1 MGCFRVRFVLLFLLP
16 LLLSGFPH
24 LDLWVSE
31 LFYVPGLGFPA
42 KGTGCERLI
51 YHSVGYVLAFA
62 LLGVALGFRRRSTA
76 ASIRGRQLHYLLWV
90 LALGPGLL
98 VNGILK
104 EHWGRSRPAQVVQFG
119 GHQRFTPAWVPSD
132 QGGKS
137 FSSGHAAAGFYL
149 VVLACTAAKRRFWVW
164 LALGY
169 SLLMGLMRIAAG
181 GHFLSDVLVSWVIVL
196 GIALI
201 LRKWFFPDLSWKCGD
216 PSC

>member
-1 MGCFRVRFVLLFLLP
+1 MGWFRTRPALLFLLP
-16 LLLSGFPH
+16 LLLSCFPR

-51 YHSVGYVLAFA
+51 YHSIGYVLGFA
-62 LLGVALGFRRRSTA
+62 LLALVFRWRQGTA
-76 ASIRGRQLHYLLWV
+76 TGIRGKQLSYLLWV
-90 LALGPGLL
+90 LALGPGLA
-98 VNGILK
+98 VNGVLK
-104 EHWGRSRPAQVVQFG
+104 EYWGRSRPVQVVQFG
-119 GHQRFTPAWVPSD
+119 GHQTFTPAWVISD

-149 VVLACTAAKRRFWVW
+149 VVLACTAAKRRFWVI
-164 LALGY
+164 LALSY

-196 GIALI
+196 GIALG
-201 LRKWFFPDLSWKCGD
+201 LRKWFFSDLHWKCGD
-216 PSC
+216 PC